1 MFKKY
6 EQQVKWCLMLLLLWI
21 FIVFAM
27 AWFGWLYNDYRNNFG
42 QIFYNPHTLPHCI
55 GREAFLKSIDK
66 KINQPNPFGI
76 LFITGRKNSG
86 KTTTIRAAVAG
97 RKHVALHKLETDI
110 NNFGQRINVESQK
123 SFPSAYVQR
132 LFKSY

>member
-42 QIFYNPHTLPHCI
+42 QIFYNPHTSPHCI

-76 LFITGRKNSG
+76 PDG
-86 KTTTIRAAVAG
+86 KIQA
-97 RKHVALHKLETDI
+97 KPQPLEPLLLEGSMSLT
-110 NNFGQRINVESQK
+110 
-123 SFPSAYVQR
+123 
-132 LFKSY
+132 